1 MKTMDILLD
10 EAEERAYRQCLE
22 MAEKSAQRYADE
34 KQRMSML
41 NAMKSLMQ
49 SGVRIMRL
57 ETENLLGEVMT
68 KNNTKPQC

>member
-1 MKTMDILLD
+1 MDILLD